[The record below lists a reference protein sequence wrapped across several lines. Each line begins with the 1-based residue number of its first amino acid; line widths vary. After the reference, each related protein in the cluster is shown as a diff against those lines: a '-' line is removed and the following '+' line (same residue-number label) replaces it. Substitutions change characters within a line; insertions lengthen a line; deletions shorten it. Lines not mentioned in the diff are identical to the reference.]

1 MMSAAFSTEEEKDKN
16 REAKGLATKK
26 ESTKQTEVKIRPHNV
41 ICFSAFL
48 TRSILLAP
56 KRYQEEV
63 LSLRRRMPERWC
75 NIQYRSLPVR
85 FRTVEEKHS
94 ER

>member
-56 KRYQEEV
+56 KRYPRTGCVPEEIP
-63 LSLRRRMPERWC
+63 RRG
-75 NIQYRSLPVR
+75 PV
-85 FRTVEEKHS
+85 TKEKNA
-94 ER
+94 